1 MRVVMQGPDPEKL
14 AQEIEK
20 AVQEGL
26 NAASEGLNAA
36 SEGRAAAE
44 QARAEARQA
53 VDEVRAVLENVRAQ
67 SGRGFAYQGPAD
79 MIPREAVDIS
89 IAFFAMIAFIVVGL
103 PLARAFARRMDRRG
117 EAAAAAPDAS
127 PRLERIEQAVDA
139 IAVEIERISEN
150 QRYASR
156 LMNEMRGLPQPN
168 GEAGW
173 AGSERTAEP
182 VPRRD
187 QRG

>member
-1 MRVVMQGPDPEKL
+1 MRVVMQGPDPDKL
-14 AQEIEK
+14 AQDIEK

-26 NAASEGLNAA
+26 KAASEGLNAA

-53 VDEVRAVLENVRAQ
+53 VDEARAAIEQVRYQ
-67 SGRGFAYQGPAD
+67 SGRGFPYQGPPD
-79 MIPREAVDIS
+79 IPPEAVDM
-89 IAFFAMIAFIVVGL
+89 ALGLFAMIAFIVVGL

-139 IAVEIERISEN
+139 IAVEVERISEN

-156 LMNEMRGLPQPN
+156 MMQELRGLPQPN